1 MSHFDNINSHG
12 KADILRAALYT
23 IFSDA
28 IAADSEAASLDKQV
42 ILDLAHDHIYRRGPT
57 DYEVEAMLFY
67 HYNHGFK
74 VVYNVVTQN
83 YDMMPPASF
92 NDEPSIGR
100 AMFEM
105 YGYYNRPYT
114 FIN

>member
-1 MSHFDNINSHG
+1 MSHFDNINSHS

-42 ILDLAHDHIYRRGPT
+42 I
-57 DYEVEAMLFY
+57 F
-67 HYNHGFK
+67 
-74 VVYNVVTQN
+74 
-83 YDMMPPASF
+83 F